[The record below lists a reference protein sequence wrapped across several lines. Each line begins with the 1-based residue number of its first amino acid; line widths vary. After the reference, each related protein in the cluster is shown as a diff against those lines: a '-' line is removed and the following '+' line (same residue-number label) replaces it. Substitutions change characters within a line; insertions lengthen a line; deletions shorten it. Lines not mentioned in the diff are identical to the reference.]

1 MCECED
7 RIDAAPGKPRPG
19 ERRPAGREGT
29 RPDRPPTP
37 VPLRPGEEIPTR
49 DLGRGWLT
57 GLCFLIRTADTLVV
71 HARVVGFR

>member
-19 ERRPAGREGT
+19 ERRPAGREGA
-29 RPDRPPTP
+29 RPPTP
-37 VPLRPGEEIPTR
+37 ALLRPGEGTPAR

-57 GLCFLIRTADTLVV
+57 GFCFLIRTADTLVV
-71 HARVVGFR
+71 VVLARVVGFR